1 MRREPSDLGTI
12 TAQDTQGIGLF
23 GGCSSI
29 TPSLIIDS
37 IAPSA
42 LALRWYGM
50 GRGGTA
56 MGFTVYSLT
65 C

>member
-23 GGCSSI
+23 CGCSSI

-37 IAPSA
+37 ITPST

-56 MGFTVYSLT
+56 MGFKV
-65 C
+65 